1 MEEYKIDY
9 KLLDG
14 HKVSQTEIKKKEFK
28 VLEKKITIGNK
39 LIASQLLISN
49 DGKMRL
55 SKESD
60 KAIRR
65 AISSFI
71 DKTIEKEVLKQDP
84 RLSSN
89 KNMVKMVTKMAIT
102 ALRKVKN
109 QSIEVTVDS
118 ITKELITEYGDEYL

>member
-14 HKVSQTEIKKKEFK
+14 HKVSETEIKKKESK
-28 VLEKKITIGNK
+28 VFEKKITIGNK

-71 DKTIEKEVLKQDP
+71 DETIEKEVLKQDP
-84 RLSSN
+84 RLASN

-102 ALRKVKN
+102 ASRKVKN
-109 QSIEVTVDS
+109 ESIEVTVDS

>member
-14 HKVSQTEIKKKEFK
+14 QKLSLVEIKNKEFK
-28 VLEKKITIGNK
+28 KFEKKISIGNY
-39 LIASQLLISN
+39 LAIGELLISN

-60 KAIRR
+60 KAIRNS
-65 AISSFI
+65 ISKFI
-71 DKTIEKEVLKQDP
+71 DQTIEKEVLKQDP
-84 RLSSN
+84 NLASN

-102 ALRKVKN
+102 ASRKVKK

>member
-14 HKVSQTEIKKKEFK
+14 HKVSETEIKKKEFK

-71 DKTIEKEVLKQDP
+71 DETIEKEVLKQDP
-84 RLSSN
+84 RLASN

-102 ALRKVKN
+102 ASRKVKN
-109 QSIEVTVDS
+109 ESIEVTVDS

>member
-1 MEEYKIDY
+1 MEEYKITY

-14 HKVSQTEIKKKEFK
+14 HKVSETEIKKKEFK
-28 VLEKKITIGNK
+28 VFEKKITIGNK
-39 LIASQLLISN
+39 LIDSQLLISN

-60 KAIRR
+60 KAIRK

-71 DKTIEKEVLKQDP
+71 DDTIEKEVLKQDP
-84 RLSSN
+84 RLASN

-102 ALRKVKN
+102 ASRKVKN
-109 QSIEVTVDS
+109 ESIEVTVDS